1 MLGFEAGDLELRMY
15 NPCCWLFP
23 AEVSMPRRDGFW
35 AFSIFGVVVL
45 ADVAARFW
53 RLRAG
58 LDILD
63 RLTLGTIAM
72 GIVVVWLA
80 YRRNL
85 RQIGGLKGQIEEGA
99 LERLARNDQAI
110 GFFAYLML
118 IQALSFIH
126 RH

>member
-1 MLGFEAGDLELRMY
+1 MAADLEVRMCS
-15 NPCCWLFP
+15 PCCWLFP

-35 AFSIFGVVVL
+35 AFTIFGVVVFTN
-45 ADVAARFW
+45 VAARFW
-53 RLRAG
+53 QFRAG

-63 RLTLGTIAM
+63 RLTLGMIAM
-72 GIVVVWLA
+72 GILVVWLA

-85 RQIGGLKGQIEEGA
+85 RQIDGLKGQIEEGA
-99 LERLARNDQAI
+99 LERLARNAQAM

-118 IQALSFIH
+118 TQALSFMH